1 MSKRKRREVTQLND
15 YVVSTTTSA
24 IDQNFQ
30 QNSEITSIDFWKV
43 HAFFPILDNLIVN
56 MKSRFSTQSLEL
68 AQSVESF
75 LELDYEKSS
84 YFINSYKVIK
94 LQPTNIKII

>member
-1 MSKRKRREVTQLND
+1 
-15 YVVSTTTSA
+15 VSTTTNA

-30 QNSEITSIDFWKV
+30 QDSEITSMDFLKV

-75 LELDYEKSS
+75 FELDYEKSS

-94 LQPTNIKII
+94 YQPTNIKII

>member
-1 MSKRKRREVTQLND
+1 M
-15 YVVSTTTSA
+15 STTTSA

-30 QNSEITSIDFWKV
+30 QDSEITSMDFLKV
-43 HAFFPILDNLIVN
+43 HVFFPILDNLIVN
-56 MKSRFSTQSLEL
+56 MKSRFSTQSLEF

-75 LELDYEKSS
+75 FELDYEKSS

-94 LQPTNIKII
+94 YQPTNIKIM